1 MNILRIILGWFLIS
15 EPLLLCL
22 SILSLWK
29 NLDLKFFQKLT
40 TTIIILIHVL
50 AGIVLIVI

>member
-1 MNILRIILGWFLIS
+1 MDILRIILGWFLIS
-15 EPLLLCL
+15 ETLLLCL

-50 AGIVLIVI
+50 AGIVLIIL